1 MLDLYMREY
10 YIDYAFKIL
19 STAEIEKYNKW
30 KIKKKTAREI
40 KYKNIDIRY
49 FNDEEV
55 LDIVEIVFVVDFIQQ
70 RYLKGL
76 ISLEQAKQEAYELR
90 QGYFKNYKMKV
101 KR

>member
-1 MLDLYMREY
+1 MLREY

-19 STAEIEKYNKW
+19 SYAEIEKYNKW

-49 FNDEEV
+49 FSDEEV

-76 ISLEQAKQEAYELR
+76 ISLGQAKQEAYELR
-90 QGYFKNYKMKV
+90 QGYFKKNKMKV
-101 KR
+101 IK